1 MKIYLSSATFY
12 NRAPFEKL
20 ELHFGEN
27 EIAVLTAVN
36 GRGKTTV
43 LSHIVDAFHEM
54 ARSFFQGGY
63 EGKENKFYRV
73 SSQIENLDS
82 TKPSLAYLRFKTS
95 NGEHIDCVN
104 TRGALTEAEY
114 NALEL
119 PNDKIQF
126 HELKE
131 SIDRAGF
138 AKKTSSNLDQKKAE
152 AIFASNLLTYFPS
165 YRYEAPG
172 YLNDPYKIELNFAK
186 TSGFSGRLINPIDVV
201 SGLPQL
207 ANWVMDVV
215 LDMKNANDVQSQ
227 VLFQNINTIL
237 TNTVISKGF
246 GALRFGIGPRGF
258 GGTRIQVM
266 KNQIETEC
274 IYPSIFNIS
283 SGESSML
290 CMFGELIRQA
300 DNNVNNI
307 QLNAIS
313 GIVLIDE
320 IDKHLHIKLQKEIL
334 PALLKLF
341 PNVQFIV
348 SSHSPFLNMGLAEV
362 APDRAK
368 IIDLETFGI
377 SKDPTTNDLYAEV
390 YRMMIGENDR
400 FKELYRS
407 LEKKVKSG
415 GLPLVITEGKT
426 DVQHLRYAK
435 SRLDIKG
442 CDVEFFDVTG
452 DWGDSKLELL
462 LEQLSKVPQ
471 SRKII
476 GIFDRDVAKI
486 VAEIEKTGSANKCYG
501 NNVFAFCIP
510 VPIGREHYTNISI
523 EFFYNDSDLKK
534 VKDGRR
540 IYFDN
545 EVEFRQSAARKNERA
560 LIPLDVAK
568 SCDEN
573 TKKIFDENV
582 GALNW
587 IHSKAMFSDLVE
599 NDADFAKDFD
609 FSGFQSIFARLE
621 EIIAPTNVIP
631 TVIENVA

>member
-1 MKIYLSSATFY
+1 MKIYLSSAIFY

-20 ELHFGEN
+20 ELYFEEN

-54 ARSFFQGGY
+54 ARTFFQGGY
-63 EGKENKFYRV
+63 EGKENKFYRI

-82 TKPSLAYLRFKTS
+82 TKPSLVYLRFKTS
-95 NGEHIDCVN
+95 SGDHVDCVN
-104 TRGALTEAEY
+104 ARGVLTEAEY

-119 PNDKIQF
+119 PSDKIQF

-131 SIDRAGF
+131 SIDRANF

-152 AIFASNLLTYFPS
+152 EIFASNLLTYFPS

-172 YLNDPYKIELNFAK
+172 YLNDSYKIELDFAK
-186 TSGFSGRLINPIDVV
+186 TSGFSGRLRNPIEVI

-207 ANWVMDVV
+207 ANWIMDVV
-215 LDMKNANDVQSQ
+215 LDLRLFNDVQSQ
-227 VLFQNINTIL
+227 VLFANLNTIL
-237 TNTVISKGF
+237 TNTIISKGL
-246 GALRFGIGPRGF
+246 GPLRFGIGARGM
-258 GGTRIQVM
+258 GGARIQVM
-266 KNQIETEC
+266 KNQSALES
-274 IYPSIFNIS
+274 IYPTIFNIS
-283 SGESSML
+283 SGESSIL

-320 IDKHLHIKLQKEIL
+320 VDKHLHIRLQKEIL
-334 PALLKLF
+334 PALFAVF
-341 PNVQFIV
+341 PGVQFIV
-348 SSHSPFLNMGLAEV
+348 SSHSPFLSMGLAEITP
-362 APDRAK
+362 ARAK

-377 SKDPTTNDLYAEV
+377 SKDPTTNELYAEV

-407 LEKKVKSG
+407 LEGKVKSG
-415 GLPLVITEGKT
+415 GVPLVITEGKT

-435 SRLDIKG
+435 SRLNIQG
-442 CDVEFFDVTG
+442 CDVEFFDITG

-462 LEQLSKVPQ
+462 LEQLSKVSQ

-486 VAEIEKTGSANKCYG
+486 VAEIETDGSTHKSYG

-510 VPIGREHYTNISI
+510 VPLGREQYTNISM
-523 EFFYNDSDLKK
+523 EFFYKDSDLKK
-534 VKDGRR
+534 EKDGRR
-540 IYFDN
+540 LYFDN
-545 EVEFRQSAARKNERA
+545 EVEFRQSAARKSERT
-560 LIPLDVAK
+560 LIRLDVAK
-568 SCDEN
+568 PCDEN

-587 IHSKAMFSDLVE
+587 IHSKAVFSDLVE
-599 NDADFAKDFD
+599 NDADFTKDFD
-609 FSGFQSIFARLE
+609 FSSFQSIFARLE
-621 EIIAPTNVIP
+621 EIIAPTVVISS
-631 TVIENVA
+631 VIENIA

>member
-1 MKIYLSSATFY
+1 MKIYLSNAAFY

-20 ELHFGEN
+20 ELYFEEN

-54 ARSFFQGGY
+54 ARPFFPSEY

-95 NGEHIDCVN
+95 SVEHIDYVN
-104 TRGALTEAEY
+104 ARGVLTEDEY

-119 PNDKIQF
+119 PSDKIQF

-131 SIDRAGF
+131 SIDRASF

-152 AIFASNLLTYFPS
+152 AIFASSVLTYFPS

-172 YLNDPYKIELNFAK
+172 YLNDPYKMELDFAK
-186 TSGFSGRLINPIDVV
+186 TNTFSGLLKNPIEVI

-207 ANWVMDVV
+207 ANWIMDVV
-215 LDMKNANDVQSQ
+215 LDLRLFNDVQSQ
-227 VLFQNINTIL
+227 ILFNNLNTIL
-237 TNTVISKGF
+237 TNTVISKGL
-246 GALRFGIGPRGF
+246 GSLRFGIGARGA

-266 KNQIETEC
+266 KNQSALES
-274 IYPSIFNIS
+274 IYPSIFSIS
-283 SGESSML
+283 SGESSIL

-300 DNNVNNI
+300 DNNINNI

-320 IDKHLHIKLQKEIL
+320 VDKHLHIKLQKEIL
-334 PALLKLF
+334 PALFTLF

-348 SSHSPFLNMGLAEV
+348 SSHSPFLSMGLAEV
-362 APDRAK
+362 APNRAK

-377 SKDPTTNDLYAEV
+377 SNDPTTNELYAEV

-407 LEKKVKSG
+407 LEEKVKSG
-415 GLPLVITEGKT
+415 GIPLVITEGKT

-435 SRLDIKG
+435 SRLNIQG
-442 CDVEFFDVTG
+442 CDVEFFDITG

-462 LEQLSKVPQ
+462 LEQLSKVSQ
-471 SRKII
+471 SRKVI
-476 GIFDRDVAKI
+476 GIFDRDVAHI
-486 VAEIEKTGSANKCYG
+486 VAKIEKDGSTYKSYG
-501 NNVFAFCIP
+501 NNVFAFCLPIP
-510 VPIGREHYTNISI
+510 LGREHYTNISI
-523 EFFYNDSDLKK
+523 EFFYNDSNIKK
-534 VKDGRR
+534 EKGGRR
-540 IYFDN
+540 LYFDN
-545 EVEFRQSAARKNERA
+545 EVEFRQSAAKKNERT
-560 LIPLDVAK
+560 LIQLGEAK

-582 GALNW
+582 GELDW
-587 IHSKAMFSDLVE
+587 IHSKSVFSDSVE
-599 NDADFAKDFD
+599 NDSDFAKDFD
-609 FSGFQSIFARLE
+609 FSNFELIFARLKE
-621 EIIAPTNVIP
+621 VVVPTIVIP
-631 TVIENVA
+631 SANGGSA

>member
-1 MKIYLSSATFY
+1 MKIYLSSGTFY

-20 ELHFGEN
+20 ELYFEEN

-54 ARSFFQGGY
+54 ARPFFQGGY
-63 EGKENKFYRV
+63 EGKENKFYRI

-95 NGEHIDCVN
+95 SGEYVDCVN
-104 TRGALTEAEY
+104 ARGALTEAEY
-114 NALEL
+114 NAFEL
-119 PNDKIQF
+119 PSDKIQF

-138 AKKTSSNLDQKKAE
+138 VKKTSSNLDQKKAE

-172 YLNDPYKIELNFAK
+172 YLNDPYKIEMDFAK
-186 TSGFSGRLINPIDVV
+186 TSGFSGQLRNPIEVI

-207 ANWVMDVV
+207 SNWIMDVV
-215 LDMKNANDVQSQ
+215 LDIRSFNDAQSQ
-227 VLFQNINTIL
+227 ILFQNLNTIL
-237 TNTVISKGF
+237 TNTVISKGL
-246 GALRFGIGPRGF
+246 GPLRFGIGPRGM
-258 GGTRIQVM
+258 GGTRIQIM
-266 KNQIETEC
+266 RDQTTLES

-300 DNNVNNI
+300 DSNVNNI

-320 IDKHLHIKLQKEIL
+320 VDKHLHIKLQKEIL
-334 PALLKLF
+334 PTLFALF

-348 SSHSPFLNMGLAEV
+348 SSHSPFLSMGLAEV
-362 APDRAK
+362 AQSRTK

-377 SKDPTTNDLYAEV
+377 SKDPTTNELYAEV

-400 FKELYRS
+400 FKELYCS
-407 LEKKVKSG
+407 LEEKVKSG
-415 GLPLVITEGKT
+415 GVPLVITEGKT

-435 SRLDIKG
+435 SRLNIQG
-442 CDVEFFDVTG
+442 CDVEFFDTTG
-452 DWGDSKLELL
+452 DWGDSKLEVL

-476 GIFDRDVAKI
+476 GIFDRDVEKI
-486 VAEIEKTGSANKCYG
+486 VAKIEKAGSTHKSYG

-510 VPIGREHYTNISI
+510 IPLGREQYINISI
-523 EFFYNDSDLKK
+523 EFFYNDFDLKK
-534 VKDGRR
+534 EKDGRQL
-540 IYFDN
+540 YFDN
-545 EVEFRQSAARKNERA
+545 EVEFRQSAAKKSERR
-560 LIPLDVAK
+560 LIRLDVAK

-582 GALNW
+582 GAPNW
-587 IHSKAMFSDLVE
+587 IHSKAVFSDLVE

-609 FSGFQSIFARLE
+609 FSSFELIFARLKDV
-621 EIIAPTNVIP
+621 IAMTSTIP
-631 TVIENVA
+631 SVIENVA